1 MAKVSSRQ
9 PLWEVEFKALLSSIT
24 RVAGPSTTITEPPD
38 STALV
43 QLQEV
48 LSLSTSQVL
57 ERKDLDLLGVCL
69 NDLGADARMSAEAI
83 V

>member
-9 PLWEVEFKALLSSIT
+9 PSWEVEFKTLLSSTT
-24 RVAGPSTTITEPPD
+24 RVAGHSTTITEPPD

-43 QLQEV
+43 WLQEV
-48 LSLSTSQVL
+48 LSFSASQVL
-57 ERKDLDLLGVCL
+57 ERKGLDLLGVCL
-69 NDLGADARMSAEAI
+69 NDLGADARMSTEAI